1 MTANLSLA
9 GHIIKLAR
17 GSQIPTDP
25 DYVESYFKVFDDF
38 KLIIQGNHGLV
49 KYIRSEMSQ
58 LSSTQAI
65 NEVKKLDKTSIYS
78 YLERHYDSNT
88 QAGKS
93 FAEYVDET
101 SLALYTAVMREERV
115 ILTDVEKNLRKYH
128 GQVTMEIA
136 NGKGFKWSSL
146 EKKLSI
152 TGDKN
157 QDRLIKKEIL
167 DELICLFDCYKTS
180 FPVIKKGIQEY
191 FVSSKDIGFLYLIL
205 GKVIEGSLSQSRK
218 SKGGDVAERII
229 EVLLKNQSLDSVSC
243 QVKDPLSITKTGT
256 KTDIVVEHNGNKY
269 CIAVQLSTNDRM
281 RLGSDEFHQVS
292 TANFLVSLN
301 GCQVS
306 TKGATDI
313 SVQRMG
319 SWMHTEVDSGEIIP
333 FFVGIKPFINHVKD
347 IYLNNLNTLLT
358 TNKLPKVTVSMLLQD
373 MPSIRAYILALPNQ
387 DLKDKFVLALWAHRK
402 AISFEDFITY
412 LKA

>member
-1 MTANLSLA
+1 MTANLTLLDHISKLA
-9 GHIIKLAR
+9 G
-17 GSQIPTDP
+17 GSHIPTDS
-25 DYVESYFKVFDDF
+25 DYVESYFKVFDDL
-38 KLIIQGNHGLV
+38 KRVVQGSGLIA
-49 KYIRSEMSQ
+49 YIRSEMAKLPSNNI
-58 LSSTQAI
+58 ADV
-65 NEVKKLDKTSIYS
+65 EKLDKNSVYKYLQTKYDLTIQQKESFTHYIDLTS
-78 YLERHYDSNT
+78 
-88 QAGKS
+88 Q
-93 FAEYVDET
+93 V
-101 SLALYTAVMREERV
+101 LYTAVMGEERV
-115 ILTDVEKNLRKYH
+115 IFTDIEKNLRKYH
-128 GQVTMEIA
+128 QEVLLEIE
-136 NGKGFKWSSL
+136 
-146 EKKLSI
+146 EKKNIKWTKLPEKLS
-152 TGDKN
+152 TGDPVAD
-157 QDRLIKKEIL
+157 QILKKEIL
-167 DELICLFDCYKTS
+167 DDLIKLLDSYKTS
-180 FPVIKKGIQEY
+180 FPVINKGVQDY
-191 FVSSKDIGFLYLIL
+191 FVTIKEVNFFYSIL
-205 GKVIEGSLSQSRK
+205 GKVMEGSLSQSRK
-218 SKGGDVAERII
+218 SKGGSMAEKII